1 MLPLA
6 KKLSPIDMSLL
17 LICIALG
24 VGATLQPIPLVILVT
39 LALAILVVSTS
50 PITAIAMML
59 ILSPLRTLIAT
70 ESAMQLPLDIGQ
82 LTFVIFF
89 MMWLFHHSIQHQT
102 RIKIPNSPILLSVL
116 GFTIAVGM
124 TVLSALSIQFWLT
137 EWLKWLTIVVM
148 IIVTVNLGR
157 QKRWEMLVA
166 ILVAS
171 GVANAIVGLYIFF
184 GGSGADHLLINNRF
198 FRAFGTF
205 GQPNPFGGFLGII
218 LPVSIMATCA
228 YGLQIW
234 QQWRITERM
243 EIKQIAKISFYA
255 SASFIMFTGIVA
267 SWSRGAWLGFIV
279 SVGVMA
285 FCLPRKLW
293 QSIGLAGITFSL
305 VGALWVGDIIPMSIQ
320 QRVLSSTQ
328 ELFSFSDVRGVDVT
342 NINYAI
348 VERLAHWQAAIN
360 MAQDNPWLGVGLG
373 NYEVAYAQYRL
384 INWEYPLGHAHNY
397 YLNILAEAGIIGF
410 LFYVTMWAIIVIVT
424 WQSRSHP
431 DLLTRSISIGLMGSW
446 AYFSFHSLLDN
457 LYVNNL
463 FLHFGMML
471 GLVALFHLQIRNS
484 IQWGTY
490 VASQSCGK

>member
-1 MLPLA
+1 MLSLVNRVS
-6 KKLSPIDMSLL
+6 LVNVSLL
-17 LICIALG
+17 LICIILG
-24 VGATLQPIPLVILVT
+24 VMATFKPLPLAMLILI
-39 LALAILVVSTS
+39 AIGLFILSAS
-50 PITAIAMML
+50 PITAMAFML

-70 ESAMQLPLDIGQ
+70 ESAIQLPLDIGQ
-82 LTFVIFF
+82 ITFVMFVLL
-89 MMWLFHHSIQHQT
+89 WWFHRSIQHQT
-102 RIKIPNSPILLSVL
+102 RMRIPNSPILVVVC
-116 GFTIAVGM
+116 GFTIAVGI
-124 TVLSALSIQFWLT
+124 TAFSAFSMHFWLT
-137 EWLKWLTIVVM
+137 EWLKWLTVIVM
-148 IIVTVNLGR
+148 IVLTIDLGR
-157 QKRWEMLVA
+157 QRRWETSIA

-171 GVANAIVGLYIFF
+171 GLANAIVGLYIFI

-205 GQPNPFGGFLGII
+205 GQPNPFGGFLGIV
-218 LPVSIMATCA
+218 LPISLMSTYA
-228 YGLQIW
+228 YGLQLWIHRRKA
-234 QQWRITERM
+234 QKLQTIL
-243 EIKQIAKISFYA
+243 IAKMSYYA
-255 SASFIMFTGIVA
+255 FASSVMFAGIIA

-293 QSIGLAGITFSL
+293 QSVGLAGITLAL
-305 VGALWVGDIIPMSIQ
+305 VGLMWFSGVVPQSIQ
-320 QRVLSSTQ
+320 QRILSSTQ

-360 MAQDNPWLGVGLG
+360 MAQDNPWLGIGLG
-373 NYEVAYAQYRL
+373 NYEVAYNQYRL
-384 INWEYPLGHAHNY
+384 INWEFPLGHAHNY
-397 YLNILAEAGIIGF
+397 YLNILGETGIIGF
-410 LFYVTMWAIIVIVT
+410 LFYLIMWVSVAIIT
-424 WQSRSHP
+424 WQLRSHP

-471 GLVALFHLQIRNS
+471 GLVALFHLQIKSS

-490 VASQSCGK
+490 VSSK